1 MIGLSHSVTLTPM
14 SDETQEI
21 LRGVI
26 ERITYHN
33 EENGYTV
40 AKLAAERPTPHLP
53 HWQKEAPVV
62 GTMVGVNVGEAVELR
77 GHWEV
82 HPQYGKQ
89 FTVTRMRSVLPA
101 TVAGIEKYLG
111 SGLIKGVGPVTAK
124 RIVAH
129 FGAETF
135 DIIDSHPQR
144 LSEVSGVGQKRVSM
158 VKAAWIEHKAV
169 KEVMIFL
176 QGHGVSAGL
185 AAKIYKRYGDS
196 AIETVQR
203 NPYRLSEDI
212 YGIGFLTADR
222 IAQAQ
227 GIAEDAPQRIAAGV
241 EFTLNRAREEGH
253 VFLPSA
259 ELIEQAD
266 QLLKVGK
273 EKTAAG
279 LLHLKAS
286 DRIKLAPGP
295 GEEAESLHWAL
306 ADIYEP
312 SGAQPLLR
320 MRENSGADERP
331 SAEQIESLLQGG
343 QAVYLTPMYYAEV
356 GVSNRLGRV

>member
-1 MIGLSHSVTLTPM
+1 MNRSRLIGVSHSVTLTPM
-14 SDETQEI
+14 SDVTQEL

-135 DIIDSHPQR
+135 DIIDRHPQR

-158 VKAAWIEHKAV
+158 VNAAWFEHNAV

-241 EFTLNRAREEGH
+241 EYTLNRAREEGH

-266 QLLKVGK
+266 QLLNVGK

-279 LLHLKAS
+279 LLQLKAS
-286 DRIKLAPGP
+286 DRVKLAARAG
-295 GEEAESLHWAL
+295 
-306 ADIYEP
+306 
-312 SGAQPLLR
+312 R
-320 MRENSGADERP
+320 
-331 SAEQIESLLQGG
+331 GG
-343 QAVYLTPMYYAEV
+343 
-356 GVSNRLGRV
+356 